1 MKECRLKAYH
11 IINSGI
17 ANATCE
23 LLKSQHFP
31 RVYSYAE
38 ISRGIWKTR
47 ISYWLTFCTLVYFGV
62 TTRTKKPGDYNS
74 WWLFAECWLDLH
86 EVADVLAVREDLWEV
101 LGAEDVAESG
111 LGEQTRRPV
120 GVLDVRDWYR
130 GVRHT
135 IVDDGV
141 DGDRHWVFRQD
152 LHQPHASNHYRL
164 ASKLLSYSRREVDP
178 GCAFGTVIWGRE
190 AVGARWPMRCYYSKE
205 RTGSL
210 EALRCDHCTI
220 SNHSAATCHRMFPT
234 LKSTGSGSLWDK
246 ILGGMDGRCNANFKA
261 IWEAHGT
268 VVCKRNRSISFA
280 VLHNAW
286 TWQTD
291 RQTDRPLSGNI
302 DTNRRNRFQWC
313 RV

>member
-1 MKECRLKAYH
+1 VIICQLLVGPAWSGWCFRGLRGSLRGSWCRGRCGEWSGRADASTGWRPRRSWLISWRSTHDSRRRRRRRPSLSLSTGSTSATCIKPLQIGVWFFYH
-11 IINSGI
+11 I
-17 ANATCE
+17 
-23 LLKSQHFP
+23 
-31 RVYSYAE
+31 RVAKL
-38 ISRGIWKTR
+38 I
-47 ISYWLTFCTLVYFGV
+47 
-62 TTRTKKPGDYNS
+62 
-74 WWLFAECWLDLH
+74 
-86 EVADVLAVREDLWEV
+86 
-101 LGAEDVAESG
+101 LGS
-111 LGEQTRRPV
+111 
-120 GVLDVRDWYR
+120 
-130 GVRHT
+130 
-135 IVDDGV
+135 
-141 DGDRHWVFRQD
+141 
-152 LHQPHASNHYRL
+152 
-164 ASKLLSYSRREVDP
+164 
-178 GCAFGTVIWGRE
+178 AFGTVIWGRQ

-246 ILGGMDGRCNANFKA
+246 ILGGMNGQCNANFKA

-313 RV
+313 WV